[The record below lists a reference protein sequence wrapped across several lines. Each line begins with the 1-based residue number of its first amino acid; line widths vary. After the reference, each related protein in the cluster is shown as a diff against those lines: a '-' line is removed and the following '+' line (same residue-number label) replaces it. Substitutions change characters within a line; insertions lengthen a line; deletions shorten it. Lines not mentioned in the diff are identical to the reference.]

1 MTKNERYEMASGD
14 VVVQLG
20 RFADDPAVFVRQRYS
35 NEETIPPVMSYPQLE
50 KWHAN
55 DLGPHETV
63 FLFKTMEE
71 ARRMAS
77 TLAGCSKFPALK
89 KDEPVTEETVASRY
103 VESFKR
109 PTPTA
114 HIFPDPTVSYDNH
127 G

>member
-1 MTKNERYEMASGD
+1 MSKNERYEMASGD

-63 FLFKTMEE
+63 FLFKTMED

-77 TLAGCSKFPALK
+77 ALVGCSKFPVLM
-89 KDEPVTEETVASRY
+89 KDEPVTEETVANRY

-114 HIFPDPTVSYDNH
+114 HIFPDPTMSYDNN